1 MRLQYEFDYGEVK
14 MINAIIG
21 QLVCVNAQSAII
33 LGGSVEYELV
43 ISSQTAT
50 RLSNLQG
57 AERGN
62 VRLLAWLQHREDG
75 MTLFGFSDEDERR
88 LFLELIKVNGI
99 GPRQA
104 MKILSGVRVRD
115 FIAALDQSDV
125 NFLSKIPGLGAKT
138 SQKIIL
144 ALRDTLVFTQEAS
157 KPQNVA
163 TGNSKKY
170 QDVIDALVEMGYD
183 KKKVHETI
191 ARLLKDNEEYVATHN
206 QSAIEEWLFRSAVVG
221 LS

>member
-1 MRLQYEFDYGEVK
+1 

-21 QLVCVNAQSAII
+21 QLVCVNAQNAIL
-33 LGGSVEYELV
+33 LGGSVEYELI
-43 ISSQTAT
+43 ISSQTA
-50 RLSNLQG
+50 RKLSSLQG
-57 AERGN
+57 AERSN

-75 MTLFGFSDEDERR
+75 MTLFGFSDEDESR
-88 LFLELIKVNGI
+88 LFLELIKVSGI

-104 MKILSGVRVRD
+104 MKILSGVRVKD
-115 FIAALDQSDV
+115 FIYALDQSDV

-144 ALRDTLVFTQEAS
+144 ALRDTLVFTHEAA

-170 QDVIDALVEMGYD
+170 QDIIDALVEMGYD
-183 KKKVHETI
+183 RKRVLETI
-191 ARLLKDNEEYVATHN
+191 AKLLNDNEQYVDSHS
-206 QSAIEEWLFRSAVVG
+206 QSAVEEWLFRSAVVS

>member
-1 MRLQYEFDYGEVK
+1 
-14 MINAIIG
+14 
-21 QLVCVNAQSAII
+21 
-33 LGGSVEYELV
+33 
-43 ISSQTAT
+43 
-50 RLSNLQG
+50 
-57 AERGN
+57 
-62 VRLLAWLQHREDG
+62 

-99 GPRQA
+99 GPKQA

-115 FIAALDQSDV
+115 FISALDQSDV

-144 ALRDTLVFTQEAS
+144 ALRDTLVFTQEAA

-183 KKKVHETI
+183 KKKVLETI
-191 ARLLKDNEEYVATHN
+191 AKLLNDNEQYVASHS
-206 QSAIEEWLFRSAVVG
+206 QSAVEEWLFRSAVVG

>member
-1 MRLQYEFDYGEVK
+1 
-14 MINAIIG
+14 MINAVIG
-21 QLVCVNAQSAII
+21 QLVYAGAQTVII
-33 LGGSVEYELV
+33 LGGSVEYEFV
-43 ISSQTAT
+43 VSSQTAT
-50 RLSNLQG
+50 RLSSLQG
-57 AERGN
+57 SDRSN

-99 GPRQA
+99 GPKQA

-115 FIAALDQSDV
+115 FINALDQSDIS
-125 NFLSKIPGLGAKT
+125 FLSRIPGLGAKT

-144 ALRDTLVFTQEAS
+144 ALRDTLVFTEEAS

-163 TGNSKKY
+163 SGTSKKY
-170 QDVIDALVEMGYD
+170 QDIIDALVEMGYD
-183 KKKVHETI
+183 KKKVLDTI
-191 ARLLKDNEEYVATHN
+191 ATLLKNNEEYV
-206 QSAIEEWLFRSAVVG
+206 SAHTPSAVEEWLFRSSVVA

>member
-1 MRLQYEFDYGEVK
+1 
-14 MINAIIG
+14 MINAVIG

-33 LGGSVEYELV
+33 LGGSLEYELV
-43 ISSQTAT
+43 VSSQTAT
-50 RLSNLQG
+50 RLSSLSG
-57 AERGN
+57 SERSN

-99 GPRQA
+99 GPKQA
-104 MKILSGVRVRD
+104 MKILSGVKVRD
-115 FIAALDQSDV
+115 FITALDKNDI
-125 NFLSKIPGLGAKT
+125 NFLSRLPGLGAKT

-144 ALRDTLVFTQEAS
+144 ALRDTLVFTQEDS

-170 QDVIDALVEMGYD
+170 QDIIDALVEMGYD
-183 KKKVHETI
+183 KKRVLETI
-191 ARLLKDNEEYVATHN
+191 ANLLKENEQYVESHS
-206 QSAIEEWLFRSAVVG
+206 QSAVEEWLFRTSVLT

>member
-1 MRLQYEFDYGEVK
+1 

-21 QLVCVNAQSAII
+21 QLVCVNAQTAIL
-33 LGGSVEYELV
+33 LGGSVEYELL

-50 RLSNLQG
+50 KLSSLQG
-57 AERGN
+57 SDRSN

-75 MTLFGFSDEDERR
+75 MTLFGFYDEDERR

-99 GPRQA
+99 GPKQA

-144 ALRDTLVFTQEAS
+144 ALRDTLVFTQEDA

-163 TGNSKKY
+163 SGNSKKY

-183 KKKVHETI
+183 KKRVQETI
-191 ARLLKDNEEYVATHN
+191 AKLLKDNEQFVSSHN
-206 QSAIEEWLFRSAVVG
+206 QSAVEEWLFRSSVVG

>member
-1 MRLQYEFDYGEVK
+1 

-21 QLVCVNAQSAII
+21 QIVCVNAQTVTI
-33 LGGSVEYELV
+33 LGGSIEYELL

-50 RLSNLQG
+50 KLSNLSG
-57 AERGN
+57 AEKNN
-62 VRLLAWLQHREDG
+62 VRILTYLQHKEDA
-75 MTLFGFSDEDERR
+75 MVLFGFNDEDERR

-99 GPRQA
+99 GPKQA
-104 MKILSGVRVRD
+104 MKILSGVRVSD
-115 FIAALDQSDV
+115 FISALDQSDV

-157 KPQNVA
+157 LPANVA
-163 TGNSKKY
+163 SGNSKKY
-170 QDVIDALVEMGYD
+170 QDIVDALSEMGYE
-183 KKKVHETI
+183 KKKVLEVI
-191 ARLLKDNEEYVATHN
+191 AKVLSDNEKVLEN
-206 QSAIEEWLFRSAVVG
+206 KSQSEIEEFLFRNAIVA

>member
-1 MRLQYEFDYGEVK
+1 

-21 QLVCVNAQSAII
+21 QLVCVNAQNAVL
-33 LGGSVEYELV
+33 LGGSVEYNLI
-43 ISSQTAT
+43 ISSQTASK
-50 RLSNLQG
+50 LSNLQG
-57 AERGN
+57 SDRNN
-62 VRLLAWLQHREDG
+62 VRLLAWLQHKEDG
-75 MTLFGFSDEDERR
+75 MVLFGFSEEEERR

-104 MKILSGVRVRD
+104 MKILSGVRVQD
-115 FIAALDQSDV
+115 FITALDQSDV
-125 NFLSKIPGLGAKT
+125 NFLSKLPGLGAKT

-144 ALRDTLVFTQEAS
+144 ALRDTLVFTADDS

-170 QDVIDALVEMGYD
+170 QDIIDALVEMGYD
-183 KKKVHETI
+183 KKKAQETI
-191 ARLLKDNEEYVATHN
+191 AKLLKDNEQYVASN
-206 QSAIEEWLFRSAVVG
+206 SYSVVEEWLFRSAVVA

>member
-1 MRLQYEFDYGEVK
+1 

-21 QLVCVNAQSAII
+21 QIVCVTAQSVTLLA
-33 LGGSVEYELV
+33 GSIEYNLV
-43 ISSQTAT
+43 ISSQSAT

-57 AERGN
+57 SDRSN
-62 VRLLAWLQHREDG
+62 VRILTWLQHKEDA
-75 MTLFGFSDEDERR
+75 MTLFGFTDEDERR
-88 LFLELIKVNGI
+88 LFFELIKVNGI

-104 MKILSGVRVRD
+104 MKILSGVRVQD
-115 FIAALDQSDV
+115 FITALDQSDV

-144 ALRDTLVFTQEAS
+144 ALRDTLVFTQEAK

-163 TGNSKKY
+163 RGASHAY
-170 QDVIDALVEMGYD
+170 QDIVDALVEMGYD
-183 KKKVHETI
+183 KKKVLDVI
-191 ARLLKDNEEYVATHN
+191 GRLLEENSAQLEGKSQSSIEEY
-206 QSAIEEWLFRSAVVG
+206 LFRNAVLM

>member
-1 MRLQYEFDYGEVK
+1 

-21 QLVCVNAQSAII
+21 QIVTVSAQTLVLLAGNI
-33 LGGSVEYELV
+33 EYEIV

-57 AERGN
+57 SDRNN
-62 VRLLAWLQHREDG
+62 VRILTWLQHKEDS

-88 LFLELIKVNGI
+88 LFAELIKVNGI

-115 FIAALDQSDV
+115 FILALDQSDV

-144 ALRDTLVFTQEAS
+144 ALRDTLVFTEEAR

-163 TGNSKKY
+163 RGSSHKY
-170 QDVIDALVEMGYD
+170 QDIIDALVEMGYD
-183 KKKVHETI
+183 KKKVLETI
-191 ARLLKDNEEYVATHN
+191 GKLLSDNQAQLEGKS
-206 QSAIEEWLFRSAVVG
+206 QSTVEEWLFRNAVVSLG
-221 LS
+221 

>member
-1 MRLQYEFDYGEVK
+1 
-14 MINAIIG
+14 MINAIVG
-21 QLVCVNAQSAII
+21 QLVCVSSQSAIL

-57 AERGN
+57 SERSN
-62 VRLLAWLQHREDG
+62 VRLLAYLQHKEDS
-75 MTLFGFSDEDERR
+75 MTLFGFSDEEERR

-115 FIAALDQSDV
+115 FISALDANDI

-144 ALRDTLVFTQEAS
+144 ALRDTLVFTHEDA

-163 TGNSKKY
+163 SGNSKKY
-170 QDVIDALVEMGYD
+170 QDIIDALVEMGYD
-183 KKKVHETI
+183 KKKVLECI
-191 ARLLKDNEEYVATHN
+191 ASILKDNEAYVQSHS
-206 QSAIEEWLFRSAVVG
+206 QSAVEELLFRSAIVA